1 MGLKKE
7 EIPIVPSF
15 INVYKAME
23 QLLLSVT
30 PTEDAHTHTHTLPCA
45 RGLATPPH
53 GTAPALTLFPA
64 VRAWFPRGSREQHR
78 EVGNF

>member
-30 PTEDAHTHTHTLPCA
+30 PTEDAHTHTHTHTHCPVHVGSLP
-45 RGLATPPH
+45 LH
-53 GTAPALTLFPA
+53 TAL
-64 VRAWFPRGSREQHR
+64 RQH
-78 EVGNF
+78 